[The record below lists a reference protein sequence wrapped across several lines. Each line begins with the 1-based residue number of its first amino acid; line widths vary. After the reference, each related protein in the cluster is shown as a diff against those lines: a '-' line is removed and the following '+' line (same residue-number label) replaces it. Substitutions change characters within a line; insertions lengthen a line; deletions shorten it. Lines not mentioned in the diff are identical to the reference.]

1 MCCGLQGF
9 ISAVVSIG
17 ISPGLVSA
25 GFIPVISIHNLCSLA
40 RCSIITAL
48 KTGNP
53 ALVISNCLQHRM
65 SEKERVTIDLKR

>member
-1 MCCGLQGF
+1 
-9 ISAVVSIG
+9 
-17 ISPGLVSA
+17 
-25 GFIPVISIHNLCSLA
+25 VISIHNLCSLA